1 MKAVGV
7 IPARFGSTRFP
18 GKPLVLINGKPL
30 LTHVIDGA
38 RQAKRLDETI
48 VATDDARI
56 REIAEKSGAR
66 VVMTDPDLPSGTDR
80 TWAAVEAAGLTGVD
94 VVLNIQGDEP
104 LVEGEPLDSLVAA
117 FDGRPQI
124 EMATLGR
131 EIDFSTTEGLTALN
145 SQTTAKIVVTQD
157 DRALY
162 FSRFPIP
169 FSRVAAGGAL
179 ATGPETRVKSISNT
193 FSNTISNTISG
204 SEKSAV
210 LKHVGI
216 YAFRPAFLKRFCQ
229 APPCALELYEGLE
242 QLRALHLGAMIHV
255 VRTRHESWGVDTP
268 QDVEKIEKMLRLQQR

>member
-30 LTHVIDGA
+30 LTHVIEGA
-38 RQAKRLDETI
+38 RQAKRLDEII

-56 REIAEKSGAR
+56 RDIAEKSGVRAI
-66 VVMTDPDLPSGTDR
+66 MTNPELPSGTDR
-80 TWAAVEAAGLTGVD
+80 TWAALEAAGLTGVD

-104 LVEGEPLDSLVAA
+104 LVEGDPLDSLVAA

-131 EIDFSTTEGLTALN
+131 EIDFLTTDGMTALN

-169 FSRVAAGGAL
+169 FSRVGAGGAQ
-179 ATGPETRVKSISNT
+179 AIGPEPRLKSTSNA
-193 FSNTISNTISG
+193 FSG

-216 YAFRPAFLKRFCQ
+216 YAFRPAFLRRFCQ
-229 APPCALELYEGLE
+229 AAPCALELYEGLE

-268 QDVEKIEKMLRLQQR
+268 QDVEKIESMLRLKRGNS

>member
-1 MKAVGV
+1 MRAIGV

-38 RQAKRLDETI
+38 RQAKRLDEII

-56 REIAEKSGAR
+56 RELAEKSGAR
-66 VVMTDPDLPSGTDR
+66 AFMTDPNLPSGTDR
-80 TWAAVEAAGLTGVD
+80 TWAALEAAGLTGAD

-104 LVEGEPLDSLVAA
+104 LVEGDPLDSLVAA

-131 EIDFSTTEGLTALN
+131 EIDFSTSDGMTALN
-145 SQTTAKIVVTQD
+145 SLMTAKIVVTQD

-179 ATGPETRVKSISNT
+179 ASGPEARVKSISAA
-193 FSNTISNTISG
+193 
-204 SEKSAV
+204 EKSAV

-216 YAFRPAFLKRFCQ
+216 YAFRPAFLKRFCH
-229 APPCALELYEGLE
+229 AEPCALELYEGLE

-268 QDVEKIEKMLRLQQR
+268 QDVEKIEKMLSLKQR